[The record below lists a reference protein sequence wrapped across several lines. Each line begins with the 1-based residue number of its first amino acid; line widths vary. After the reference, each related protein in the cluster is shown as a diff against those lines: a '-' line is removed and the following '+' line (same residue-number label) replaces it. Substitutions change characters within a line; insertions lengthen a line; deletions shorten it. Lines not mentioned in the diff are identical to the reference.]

1 MWPLYL
7 VTAASRGERH
17 NSSLLNP
24 STAITIG
31 VSVPLWQEGQ
41 QHILYPPDSY
51 PFLFGFTPF
60 SLKVGNTGNS
70 ACNQNAWWP
79 IDSIVWIVNFQ
90 SDFISETAAVAWK
103 VSPVSAPIATPGHTP
118 MALLMAVAMMFEM
131 SLGWAQ
137 PSPARDGNE
146 RGATVND
153 DSSLSQ
159 PALLSASVSPIA
171 DVQIWLGL
179 KKSKDVT
186 KSYRISRARAVTNF
200 RIILFVLLS
209 LCDPFVWHICSLIFQ
224 MILLGT
230 LFTINYSWGTD
241 IQFEITEGT
250 LWDCHK

>member
-7 VTAASRGERH
+7 VTAGSSGERH

-60 SLKVGNTGNS
+60 SWKVGNTGNS

-79 IDSIVWIVNFQ
+79 IDSIAWIVNFQ
-90 SDFISETAAVAWK
+90 SDFISETAVVAWK

-118 MALLMAVAMMFEM
+118 MALLMVVAMMFEM

-137 PSPARDGNE
+137 PSPAR
-146 RGATVND
+146 RWKWTRS
-153 DSSLSQ
+153 DS
-159 PALLSASVSPIA
+159 
-171 DVQIWLGL
+171 
-179 KKSKDVT
+179 
-186 KSYRISRARAVTNF
+186 
-200 RIILFVLLS
+200 
-209 LCDPFVWHICSLIFQ
+209 
-224 MILLGT
+224 
-230 LFTINYSWGTD
+230 
-241 IQFEITEGT
+241 
-250 LWDCHK
+250 